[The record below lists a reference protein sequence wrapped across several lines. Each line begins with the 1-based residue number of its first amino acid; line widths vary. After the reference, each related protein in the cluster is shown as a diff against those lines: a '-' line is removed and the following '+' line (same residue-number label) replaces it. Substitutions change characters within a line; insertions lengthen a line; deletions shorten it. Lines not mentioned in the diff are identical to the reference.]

1 MPAETLLEYEA
12 PLTDRDG
19 NVYLAKACG
28 REREDG
34 TWEGWLEFTAIEGP
48 NADEV
53 WRTGRETTQPNRT
66 DLVYWASG
74 LSSVFLDGAL
84 KRAMMPPVHVVARAP
99 EPPAFDGPAEDVVVV
114 ETGAVPPVDAV
125 LDPYAA
131 YAKGEAFLRRQLGA
145 LDAWHLRNIARAYHI
160 VASPADAD
168 ELGAAELIEVIVAK
182 VREVAVE
189 RTTGETETRRVIRRR
204 PAQGA

>member
-1 MPAETLLEYEA
+1 MRRKPAETLLEYEA
-12 PLTDRDG
+12 PLTDRNG

-28 REREDG
+28 RERDDE
-34 TWEGWLEFTAIEGP
+34 TWEGWLEFACIEGP
-48 NADEV
+48 NMDEV

-74 LSSVFLDGAL
+74 LSAVFLDGAL
-84 KRAMMPPVHVVARAP
+84 KRATTPPVQVVTRTP
-99 EPPAFDGPAEDVVVV
+99 NPPAFEGPAEDVVVV

-145 LDAWHLRNIARAYHI
+145 LSAWHLRNIARAYHI
-160 VASPADAD
+160 VASPADDD
-168 ELGAAELIEVIVAK
+168 ELGGAELTEAIVAK
-182 VREVAVE
+182 VRDVAVE
-189 RTTGETETRRVIRRR
+189 PTPARHAPRRR